1 MSPILCGMENELA
14 LGIKDPRH
22 PNGALRLCQF
32 LLITLQQTVPALPC
46 KECGANMGL
55 MLGQGSKIYIDGPF
69 LEPATPEVC
78 RPEEAI
84 AYQRAGERLILEALP
99 KAAKAAGIQPQQVTL
114 TRAVTDYSG
123 ENYAGAHIN
132 ILSLN
137 ETTDLA
143 TALVPFVV
151 TCIWGRSGGLGP
163 TGMVLSQKSRAIRC
177 TLSQDTRVDRPIINT
192 KQEPLSSSGTKRIH
206 LTSFDAPM
214 SEWGTYLTLGCTMLL
229 VSMLDAGVCVGPA
242 VSLDDPV
249 QALQQLDQDPFAK
262 TPLRLVS
269 GDEMSA
275 LQIQYH
281 YFRAAQAFVKTQPEG
296 WMQEV
301 LVRWQQVLFELENAP
316 AKLTDKLDPFI
327 KMKLFSGIAAK
338 HGFGMDEFSAWCG
351 VLSLLEKYV
360 DPSKLPPGKIK
371 EHVRDNLPFVPFHLA
386 EERMARFH
394 LAWSRLPDAFGL
406 WRTLLATDLQYHDV
420 SDNGLFWRLRRAGVI
435 DSTLV
440 DNAAI
445 TRAMAHP
452 PEDTRAKARGDA
464 IKILAASEGGFAD
477 WGLVGSPKRR
487 VVLPDPLSYTS
498 NWEILD
504 EKKEL
509 ADGARIL

>member
-1 MSPILCGMENELA
+1 MSATLCGLENELA
-14 LGIKDPRH
+14 LSIRDTGH
-22 PNGALRLCQF
+22 NNGARRLCQF
-32 LLITLQQTVPALPC
+32 LLATIQQTVPALPC

-55 MLGQGSKIYIDGPF
+55 MLAQGSKIYIDGPF
-69 LEPATPEVC
+69 LEPATPEVR

-84 AYQRAGERLILEALP
+84 AYQRAGERIILEALP
-99 KAAKAAGIQPQQVTL
+99 KAAKAARIQPELVTL

-123 ENYAGAHIN
+123 ENYCGAHFN

-163 TGMVLSQKSRAIRC
+163 TGVVLSQKSRAIRC

-192 KQEPLSSSGTKRIH
+192 KQEPLSSTGTKRVH

-242 VSLDDPV
+242 VTLEDPV
-249 QALQQLDQDPFAK
+249 RALQQLDQDPFAK
-262 TPLRLVS
+262 RPLRLAS

-275 LQIQYH
+275 LEIQYH
-281 YFRAAQAFVKTQPEG
+281 YFRAAQAYVKTQPAG
-296 WMQEV
+296 WMQEL
-301 LVRWQQVLFELENAP
+301 LVRWHQVLVELENEP
-316 AKLTDKLDPFI
+316 ARLANKLDPFI

-338 HGFGMDEFSAWCG
+338 HGFSMNEFSAWCG
-351 VLSLLEKYV
+351 VLSLLDKHV
-360 DPSKLPPGKIK
+360 NPSELPVRAIK
-371 EHVRDNLPFVPFHLA
+371 EHVRENLPFVPFHLV

-394 LAWSRLPDAFGL
+394 LAWSRLPKAFAL
-406 WRTLLATDLQYHDV
+406 WTTLLATDLQYHDV
-420 SDNGLFWRLRRAGVI
+420 SNNGLFWRLRRAGLI

-440 DNAAI
+440 DDAAI
-445 TRAMAHP
+445 TRAMSHP
-452 PEDTRAKARGDA
+452 PGDTRAKARGGA
-464 IKILAASEGGFAD
+464 IKNLAAAEGGFAD
-477 WGLVGSPKRR
+477 WGFVASPNRK
-487 VVLPDPLSYTS
+487 VDLSDPFSSASTWKILS
-498 NWEILD
+498 
-504 EKKEL
+504 EKKEQ
-509 ADGARIL
+509 ADVAKA